1 MSNQEGPTFFDA
13 NWLTDFEQTIWQLRV
28 AGADIVA
35 IDGDQNEVPRKHNE
49 HVQELAV
56 SLLHRAEPRR
66 DYREAQQSDR
76 VRGRLEASTSARV
89 GSDLLM
95 SRNSA
100 ELVAQAE
107 KASKMVG
114 GAMLRRR

>member
-1 MSNQEGPTFFDA
+1 MD
-13 NWLTDFEQTIWQLRV
+13 LEQTIWQLRV
-28 AGADIVA
+28 AGADVVA

-89 GSDLLM
+89 GSDRLDV
-95 SRNSA
+95 
-100 ELVAQAE
+100 EE
-107 KASKMVG
+107 FG
-114 GAMLRRR
+114 